1 MSHCITQ
8 LIFLGSITQWKRITY
23 NGYMYPDWAQAV
35 AWLLALSSFL
45 AIPTFALYSIFH
57 PKGSFREVW
66 KIYCRIKWH
75 CRISTWHLKKSR
87 LQIKRSWLNLDWI
100 IVYCCH
106 WVLFIWGYWLGDG
119 QETLMTR
126 EEWLQLKNPIRGK
139 EKYSNVF
146 HNAEI

>member
-45 AIPTFALYSIFH
+45 AIPIFALYSIFH

-100 IVYCCH
+100 IVYR
-106 WVLFIWGYWLGDG
+106 LSLGALYLRALAWGWSGNLDDPRRMAAAQKSNKG
-119 QETLMTR
+119 ER
-126 EEWLQLKNPIRGK
+126 KILQCI
-139 EKYSNVF
+139 S
-146 HNAEI
+146 

>member
-45 AIPTFALYSIFH
+45 AIPIFALYTIFH

-66 KIYCRIKWH
+66 KIYCRMKMALP
-75 CRISTWHLKKSR
+75 RINTWHLKNSR
-87 LQIKRSWLNLDWI
+87 LQIKRFRLNLGWI
-100 IVYCCH
+100 VVIGCSLSEGTGLRMVRKP
-106 WVLFIWGYWLGDG
+106 WWPAKGKL
-119 QETLMTR
+119 
-126 EEWLQLKNPIRGK
+126 LQPNIPIRGK
-139 EKYSNVF
+139 EKYSNVL
-146 HNAEI
+146 HYVEI